1 MVAHTPLGEH
11 LMQEGRAQ
19 TWLAMHL
26 SARLGRPVYRQEV
39 HLWCR
44 GDRTPEPA
52 TREAI
57 ASILK
62 VPVAALF
69 PAHGQ
74 GVSPTDGDADDGVG
88 TEKAA

>member
-1 MVAHTPLGEH
+1 MVARTALGEH
-11 LMQEGRAQ
+11 LIQEGRAQ
-19 TWLAMHL
+19 TWLAMQL

-44 GDRTPEPA
+44 GDRMPELA

-62 VPVAALF
+62 APVDVLF
-69 PAHGQ
+69 PADPL
-74 GVSPTDGDADDGVG
+74 S
-88 TEKAA
+88 TERAA